1 VAVVDMV
8 IDKDGVMVVVMVV
21 GWMGWD
27 GMTGGMG

>member
-1 VAVVDMV
+1 MAVVDMV